1 MCIRDSHYTEGSI
14 SVFEE
19 NEKLFFE
26 INHPD
31 KWSFTKITVTNSKN
45 GNTETL
51 TATPEKNPSMKVYEN
66 GQYWIEAKI
75 ISNGNTT
82 DAFDLIKINTVS
94 EKSEVIELRN
104 IPEKQIIIIISIVAI
119 VGIIGLLI

>member
-1 MCIRDSHYTEGSI
+1 
-14 SVFEE
+14 
-19 NEKLFFE
+19 
-26 INHPD
+26 
-31 KWSFTKITVTNSKN
+31 
-45 GNTETL
+45 
-51 TATPEKNPSMKVYEN
+51 MKVYEN

-82 DAFDLIKINTVS
+82 DAFDLIKINTIS

-119 VGIIGLLI
+119 VGIIGLLIKR